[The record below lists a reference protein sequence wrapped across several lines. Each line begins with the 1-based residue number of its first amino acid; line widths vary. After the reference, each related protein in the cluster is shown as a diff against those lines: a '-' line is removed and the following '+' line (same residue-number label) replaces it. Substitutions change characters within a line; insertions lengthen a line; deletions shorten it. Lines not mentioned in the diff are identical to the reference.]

1 MGSNSNGSA
10 SGVGVGNESNLSLRS
25 PSPAAVPPHHHHHQ
39 NQNQQHRDSLAP
51 SVRSSFAGSE
61 ASSSAG
67 YGEYRLEDYDAVER
81 LRTPSIQV
89 VMGNVEEEKKIASH
103 YFKLI
108 GFIVKSQR
116 CSFLVARI
124 TWKFSLCPGTS
135 LVPG

>member
-25 PSPAAVPPHHHHHQ
+25 PSPAAVPPHHHHHHQ

-89 VMGNVEEEKKIASH
+89 VMGNVEEEKK
-103 YFKLI
+103 
-108 GFIVKSQR
+108 
-116 CSFLVARI
+116 
-124 TWKFSLCPGTS
+124 
-135 LVPG
+135 